1 MAKSFSVLEAKMSA
15 ASRARA
21 DAQYAA
27 LSCRLKRER
36 QKITVAAMKEAREG
50 NLESF
55 ESVEALMADLKAK
68 GRRA

>member
-15 ASRARA
+15 ASRARS

-27 LSCRLKRER
+27 LSHRFKRQR
-36 QKITVAAMKEAREG
+36 QRIMVVAMNEAREG
-50 NLESF
+50 DLKSF